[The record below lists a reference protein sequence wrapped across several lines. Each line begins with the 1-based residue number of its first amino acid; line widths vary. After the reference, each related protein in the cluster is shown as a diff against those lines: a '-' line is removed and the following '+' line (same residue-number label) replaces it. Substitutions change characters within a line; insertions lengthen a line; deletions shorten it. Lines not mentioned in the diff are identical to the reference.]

1 MTIGSIATQETPKL
15 ASVAPEGA
23 QLPKGLRVAIVQHWL
38 TSYGG
43 AERVLEGLA
52 GIFPR
57 ADFYALVVSER
68 SIPAALRGWN
78 IKGSFVGKIPGAKR
92 WHRHFLPLYPLAAEQ
107 FDLDGYDLV
116 ISSEAGPA
124 KGVITQPETCHIC
137 YCHTPMRYV
146 WDMYHDYR
154 RTMNP
159 ITRAVFSLTAHYA
172 RQWDMMA
179 AARVD
184 QFVANSRHV
193 AARIAKYYRRSS
205 TVIYPPANVEAGY
218 VSEKI
223 DDYYL
228 VVSRLVPYKRVDLAI
243 DACNQLQRRLR
254 VVGRG
259 PEYKRL
265 RKKAGPT
272 IEFLGHLDDP
282 ALVEQYA
289 RCRALLFPG
298 EEDLGL
304 VPIEAQSYGRPVIA
318 YGKGGALETV
328 EGHSRAGSPELASG
342 LFFREQTADALSAAI
357 AEFERISPRFSPE
370 FIRARV
376 QRFGVDHFQ
385 ENFTKFVA
393 DQLAHVS
400 NVDACA
406 RT

>member
-1 MTIGSIATQETPKL
+1 MRTTSIATTETPQS
-15 ASVAPEGA
+15 APVAPERA
-23 QLPKGLRVAIVQHWL
+23 ELPNGLRVAIVQHWL

-43 AERVLEGLA
+43 AERVLEGFA
-52 GIFPR
+52 RIFPH

-107 FDLDGYDLV
+107 FDMDGYDLV
-116 ISSEAGPA
+116 LSSEAGPA

-137 YCHTPMRYV
+137 YCHTPMRYL

-154 RTMNP
+154 RSMNP
-159 ITRAVFSLTAHYA
+159 LTRAVFSLTAHYA

-218 VSEKI
+218 LSEKI

-243 DACNQLQRRLR
+243 EACNQLQRPLR
-254 VVGRG
+254 VVGMG

-272 IEFLGHLDDP
+272 IHFLGHLDDS
-282 ALVEQYA
+282 ALREQYA

-304 VPIEAQSYGRPVIA
+304 VPIEAQSFGRPVVA

-328 EGHSRAGSPELASG
+328 EGLCQAGSPELASG
-342 LFFREQTADALSAAI
+342 LFFREQTADALRDAI
-357 AEFERISPRFSPE
+357 LEYERIAPRYSPE

-376 QRFGVDHFQ
+376 QCFGVDRFQ
-385 ENFTKFVA
+385 ENFRRFIV
-393 DQLAHVS
+393 DQLAHSS
-400 NVDACA
+400 NFGVCA

>member
-1 MTIGSIATQETPKL
+1 MTTTSIAAKETARP
-15 ASVAPEGA
+15 AAEGTERA
-23 QLPKGLRVAIVQHWL
+23 QLPEGLRVAIIQHWL

-43 AERVLEGLA
+43 AERVLEGFA

-68 SIPAALRGWN
+68 SIPPALRGWN
-78 IKGSFVGKIPGAKR
+78 MKASFVGKIPGAKR

-154 RTMNP
+154 RSMNP
-159 ITRAVFSLTAHYA
+159 LTRAVFSLTAHYA

-184 QFVANSRHV
+184 HFVANSRHV

-205 TVIYPPANVEAGY
+205 TVIYPPANVDAGY
-218 VSEKI
+218 ISEKI

-228 VVSRLVPYKRVDLAI
+228 VVSRLVPYKRVDIAI
-243 DACNQLQRRLR
+243 EACNRLKRRLR
-254 VVGRG
+254 VVGMG
-259 PEYKRL
+259 PEYKHL
-265 RKKAGPT
+265 RKNAGPT
-272 IEFLGHLDDP
+272 IEFLGHLNDA
-282 ALVEQYA
+282 ALGEQYA
-289 RCRALLFPG
+289 HCRALLFPG

-304 VPIEAQSYGRPVIA
+304 VPIEAQSFGKPVIA

-328 EGHSRAGSPELASG
+328 EGLCQAGRPELASG
-342 LFFREQTADALSAAI
+342 LFFLEQTADVLSDAI
-357 AEFERISPRFSPE
+357 REFERLEERYSPL
-370 FIRARV
+370 FIRERV
-376 QRFGVDHFQ
+376 QCFGVDRFQ
-385 ENFTKFVA
+385 KNFTGFIA
-393 DQLAHVS
+393 EQLAQTS
-400 NVDACA
+400 RLDAVA
-406 RT
+406 QS

>member
-1 MTIGSIATQETPKL
+1 MTITRMATTTERPES
-15 ASVAPEGA
+15 AAVAAENA
-23 QLPKGLRVAIVQHWL
+23 RLPNGLRVAIVQHWL

-43 AERVLEGLA
+43 AERVLEGFA
-52 GIFPR
+52 RIFPR

-68 SIPAALRGWN
+68 TIPAALRGWN

-154 RTMNP
+154 RSMNP
-159 ITRAVFSLTAHYA
+159 LTRTVFSLTAHYA

-218 VSEKI
+218 ISEKN

-243 DACNQLQRRLR
+243 EACNRLQRRLR
-254 VVGRG
+254 VVGTG
-259 PEYKRL
+259 PEFKSL

-282 ALVEQYA
+282 ALSEQYA
-289 RCRALLFPG
+289 QCRALLFPG

-328 EGHSRAGSPELASG
+328 EGLCQAGTPELASG
-342 LFFREQTADALSAAI
+342 LFFHQQTADALRDAI
-357 AEFERISPRFSPE
+357 VEFEHIEPCYSPE

-376 QRFGVDHFQ
+376 RCFGVDRFQ
-385 ENFTKFVA
+385 ENFTAFLA
-393 DQLAHVS
+393 RQLSQAS
-400 NVDACA
+400 K
-406 RT
+406 T